1 MTTKKEQELLT
12 EIETLKRKL
21 ENAEKWMTRQ
31 VEESAP
37 FGSRF
42 FSKLHPRK
50 TFYDRLLN
58 TLEKVRHF
66 RLFRHHYTLTELWMK
81 RVEAFFV

>member
-12 EIETLKRKL
+12 EIETLKKKL

-37 FGSRF
+37 FGGRF
-42 FSKLHPRK
+42 FAKLHPRK
-50 TFYDRLLN
+50 TFYDNVVNIVDQL
-58 TLEKVRHF
+58 RHF
-66 RLFRHHYTLTELWMK
+66 RLFRHHYTLAELWMK